1 MQACIRDVANCTIM
15 PAYHHNAT
23 RNSTKNLITPVHCR
37 RPHSHHDSAS
47 RRHTWPWLEVI
58 TFEPIV
64 LILARTLIQT
74 LTPAGATV
82 AGPVPLPNRRRIY
95 TVLRSP
101 HVNKDSRE
109 QFQIITHSR
118 LLDVKNLSAQV
129 RSCSEN
135 RCEAT
140 EWASA

>member
-1 MQACIRDVANCTIM
+1 MSLCA
-15 PAYHHNAT
+15 
-23 RNSTKNLITPVHCR
+23 
-37 RPHSHHDSAS
+37 
-47 RRHTWPWLEVI
+47 
-58 TFEPIV
+58 
-64 LILARTLIQT
+64 
-74 LTPAGATV
+74 AGATV

-129 RSCSEN
+129 RRIRRDTQGPLRHCLGLHN
-135 RCEAT
+135 P
-140 EWASA
+140 ASDRFMIRPVCRLPLPAQMAIRYWRIRSLAILG

>member
-1 MQACIRDVANCTIM
+1 M
-15 PAYHHNAT
+15 
-23 RNSTKNLITPVHCR
+23 
-37 RPHSHHDSAS
+37 
-47 RRHTWPWLEVI
+47 
-58 TFEPIV
+58 
-64 LILARTLIQT
+64 
-74 LTPAGATV
+74 

-129 RSCSEN
+129 RALDIFLHAAGSILKRHCIVS
-135 RCEAT
+135 RGLGV
-140 EWASA
+140 WLASIVVAHIIVSTHR

>member
-1 MQACIRDVANCTIM
+1 M
-15 PAYHHNAT
+15 PDL
-23 RNSTKNLITPVHCR
+23 SVELP
-37 RPHSHHDSAS
+37 
-47 RRHTWPWLEVI
+47 
-58 TFEPIV
+58 
-64 LILARTLIQT
+64 LILTPLTLQ
-74 LTPAGATV
+74 PYYAGATV

-129 RSCSEN
+129 
-135 RCEAT
+135 
-140 EWASA
+140 SALLA